1 MTQPASQANAIRT
14 RTRTRPARSTAGL
27 GLTAAI
33 VSAAAFGT
41 SGAFGQP
48 LLASGWSPAAVVFV
62 RLALASAVLAGP
74 ALVAVR
80 NSPAGWWTL
89 RRHAKVILG
98 YGLIA
103 VAGCQLFYF
112 CAIERIS
119 VPVALLLEYTSPLIL
134 VVVLWITSRKKPGRL
149 TLGGCGS
156 AMLGL
161 AVLLNVFGGVRLDLL
176 GVGLALL
183 AAGGNAFYFFIS
195 ARNHQG
201 LSPLVLATG
210 GLIVGSAAL
219 GVAGLVGLLPFEA
232 NLEPTVMAGRQTPFW
247 LPIIGL
253 ALIAAALAYVSGIVG
268 TRHLGPQVASAFGL
282 SEVLFAV
289 AWAWLLVGQVPTVL
303 QAVGGLVVLG
313 GVALIKADDLRCA
326 KAALGGHKPSLP
338 SAGRAQGDLDLAV
351 LTVSDEAHADL
362 RTDRV

>member
-1 MTQPASQANAIRT
+1 MQHSASQANAT
-14 RTRTRPARSTAGL
+14 RTAASSPRSSTARL
-27 GLTAAI
+27 GLAAAI
-33 VSAAAFGT
+33 ISAASFGT

-62 RLALASAVLAGP
+62 RLALASLVLVGP
-74 ALVAVR
+74 ALIAVR
-80 NSPAGWWTL
+80 NSPAGWYTL
-89 RRHAKVILG
+89 RRHWRVIVA

-112 CAIERIS
+112 AAIERIS

-134 VVVLWITSRKKPGRL
+134 VVVLWVSTRIRPGRL
-149 TLGGCGS
+149 TLGGCLL

-161 AVLLNVFGGVRLDLL
+161 ALLLNVFGGVRLDLI

-183 AAGGNAFYFFIS
+183 AALGNAFYFFVS

-219 GVAGLVGLLPFEA
+219 GLAGLVGLLPFEA
-232 NLEPTVMAGRQTPFW
+232 NTAPTVLAGQQTAFW

-289 AWAWLLVGQVPTVL
+289 AWAWLLVGQVPTIM

-313 GVALIKADDLRCA
+313 GVGLIKADDLRRA
-326 KAALGGHKPSLP
+326 RMRAAERSL
-338 SAGRAQGDLDLAV
+338 SSVGRAQGDLDFAV
-351 LTVSDEAHADL
+351 LPVPDEAHVDL
-362 RTDRV
+362 RADRV

>member
-1 MTQPASQANAIRT
+1 MKQSASQANAIRT
-14 RTRTRPARSTAGL
+14 QPRSDRSSTARL
-27 GLTAAI
+27 GLAAAI
-33 VSAAAFGT
+33 ISAASFGT

-62 RLALASAVLAGP
+62 RLALASLVLVGP
-74 ALVAVR
+74 AFIAVR

-98 YGLIA
+98 YGLVA

-134 VVVLWITSRKKPGRL
+134 VVVLWITTRTKPGRL
-149 TLGGCGS
+149 TLGGCVL

-161 AVLLNVFGGVRLDLL
+161 ALLLNVFGGVRLDLL

-183 AAGGNAFYFFIS
+183 AACGNAFYFLIS
-195 ARNHQG
+195 ARNHEG

-219 GVAGLVGLLPFEA
+219 GVAGLVGLLPFKA
-232 NLEPTVMAGRQTPFW
+232 NLEPTVMAGQETPFW
-247 LPIIGL
+247 APIIGL

-289 AWAWLLVGQVPTVL
+289 TWAWLLVDQVPTLV
-303 QAVGGLVVLG
+303 QAIGGLVVLG
-313 GVALIKADDLRCA
+313 GVGFIKADDLR
-326 KAALGGHKPSLP
+326 
-338 SAGRAQGDLDLAV
+338 RANAV
-351 LTVSDEAHADL
+351 LVGHDGCLQLAEP
-362 RTDRV
+362 RVT